1 MGHRLL
7 SIVSDHHLDAWLS
20 SVLVDGVATVGLL
33 VLAAHAVRLALRE
46 RRAAAQAEA
55 SFDPGVALAP
65 GEAVVMGTVE
75 RAQGADVAVRVE
87 VEQEGSETESSGVW
101 SHEWSE
107 TDRKVRVQPFYLRH
121 ASGARVRV
129 EPGEDVTLVDA
140 LDGMILVDRTKRVR
154 VAELVPG
161 EQVFAVGEL
170 RRAPDPEAPTQGYR
184 GAAQGFLLVPRS
196 HGRRMLL
203 SSEPLGQRFA
213 RRAAFHLR
221 WGAFAAVAS
230 IAFNAAFAGFH
241 ARRWLGETI
250 DVRVTELREIERGDT
265 DYHEV
270 TAQGEGGAA
279 IVDEVS
285 HAAFALLRK
294 GDALKARYVPSWPLA
309 SAVGPGVTAHSAAW
323 VALPLLGVLA
333 FAYLIRAHGTRPW
346 YEKKVVDQGNGK
358 LPDVEPGAQAA
369 VAKKAPK
376 RPEGRR
382 RKTSSG

>member
-1 MGHRLL
+1 MEPRIWLL
-7 SIVSDHHLDAWLS
+7 VSNHHLDAWLS
-20 SVLVDGVATVGLL
+20 SLLVDGVATAGLL
-33 VLAAHAVRLALRE
+33 VLAAYALRLSLRQ

-65 GEAVVMGTVE
+65 GEAVVKGTVE

-121 ASGARVRV
+121 ASGARIRV
-129 EPGEDVTLVDA
+129 EPGEDVMLVDA
-140 LDGMILVDRTKRVR
+140 LDGIILVDRKKRVR

-161 EQVFAVGEL
+161 EEVFAVGEL

-184 GAAQGFLLVPRS
+184 GVAQGFLLVPR
-196 HGRRMLL
+196 RWQRMLL

-241 ARRWLGETI
+241 ARRWLGETV
-250 DVRVTELREIERGDT
+250 DVRVTELLEVERGDT

-270 TAQGEGGAA
+270 TVQGEGGAA
-279 IVDEVS
+279 FVDEVS
-285 HAAFALLRK
+285 FAVFARLRK
-294 GDALKARYVPSWPLA
+294 GDALRARHVPSWPLA
-309 SAVGPGVTAHSAAW
+309 SAIGPGVTAHSAAW

-333 FAYLIRAHGTRPW
+333 FAYLIRAHSARPW
-346 YEKKVVDQGNGK
+346 YERKVVDQGTGK
-358 LPDVEPGAQAA
+358 LPDVGPGGQEPVAQR
-369 VAKKAPK
+369 APK

>member
-1 MGHRLL
+1 
-7 SIVSDHHLDAWLS
+7 
-20 SVLVDGVATVGLL
+20 
-33 VLAAHAVRLALRE
+33 
-46 RRAAAQAEA
+46 
-55 SFDPGVALAP
+55 
-65 GEAVVMGTVE
+65 
-75 RAQGADVAVRVE
+75 
-87 VEQEGSETESSGVW
+87 
-101 SHEWSE
+101 
-107 TDRKVRVQPFYLRH
+107 
-121 ASGARVRV
+121 
-129 EPGEDVTLVDA
+129 
-140 LDGMILVDRTKRVR
+140 
-154 VAELVPG
+154 VPG

-285 HAAFALLRK
+285 HAAFARLRK
-294 GDALKARYVPSWPLA
+294 GDALKARHVPSWPLA

-369 VAKKAPK
+369 VAKKAP
-376 RPEGRR
+376 
-382 RKTSSG
+382 